1 MATTRQ
7 QQRASAPKPGTVEDD
22 GKRYVRLQPYDK
34 RKGFECL
41 RHTIG
46 GRTFEAPNWYVMDPG
61 PAALLAERRQ
71 GNESEDAPLLFEV
84 CTRGEYDRAVRRD
97 MRRSMAD
104 LAGGSLADEDASLP
118 APLEPPKSGPSVD
131 RFAGMFDQAATVPTP
146 KPLSQPTV
154 TRTRGR
160 G

>member
-7 QQRASAPKPGTVEDD
+7 RASAEQKPGTVEDD
-22 GKRYVRLQPYDK
+22 GRRYVRLQPYDK
-34 RKGFECL
+34 RRGFECM

-61 PAALLAERRQ
+61 PAALLGEQHQ
-71 GNESEDAPLLFEV
+71 GNGTEDAPLLFEV
-84 CTRGEYDRAVRRD
+84 CTRGEYDRAIRRD

-104 LAGGSLADEDASLP
+104 LAGGSLADDDAQLP

-131 RFAGMFDQAATVPTP
+131 RFAGMFDTAKPVEPPKTTAA
-146 KPLSQPTV
+146 PTV

-160 G
+160 S